1 MTKLELL
8 QNIETSNETN
18 TSTNDYEKELLDML
32 NQSEDDEL
40 ENYEDNE
47 TFEKFTHKEKRKEKP
62 IQLKHHKQKTQES
75 LQQVFR

>member
-1 MTKLELL
+1 MTELELL
-8 QNIETSNETN
+8 QNVETVENNES
-18 TSTNDYEKELLDML
+18 TSNDYEKELLDML
-32 NQSEDDEL
+32 NKSEDDEL

-62 IQLKHHKQKTQES
+62 NQIKHHKQKTQES